1 MVTCLPKKEKKKQW
15 WGSRVCVCVCVC
27 VCVRAREC
35 MLSGFSCVPLFAI
48 LWTVA
53 LQAPLSMGFSRQE
66 YWSWVAM
73 PFSRGSSQARDW
85 TNASYISLNWQMG
98 SLPLVPPGK
107 PKSDCVTHEIPKV
120 NRGRDDEKVELPNG
134 CGNVDVIGDLGKK
147 SICRQRWSVSLHEE
161 DLKSQRKQQ
170 RQPFWRALL

>member
-1 MVTCLPKKEKKKQW
+1 MGFK
-15 WGSRVCVCVCVC
+15 SDCVCVCVC
-27 VCVRAREC
+27 VCVYVCARGF
-35 MLSGFSCVPLFAI
+35 MLSGFSCVPLFAT

-53 LQAPLSMGFSRQE
+53 LQAPLFMGFSRQE

-73 PFSRGSSQARDW
+73 PFSRGSSQPRDW
-85 TNASYISLNWQMG
+85 TNVSYISLNWQMG

-120 NRGRDDEKVELPNG
+120 SRGRDDEKVELPSG
-134 CGNVDVIGDLGKK
+134 CGNVDVIGDPGKN
-147 SICRQRWSVSLHEE
+147 SVCRQRWSVSLHEE

>member
-1 MVTCLPKKEKKKQW
+1 
-15 WGSRVCVCVCVC
+15 
-27 VCVRAREC
+27 
-35 MLSGFSCVPLFAI
+35 
-48 LWTVA
+48 
-53 LQAPLSMGFSRQE
+53 
-66 YWSWVAM
+66 
-73 PFSRGSSQARDW
+73 
-85 TNASYISLNWQMG
+85 MG

-120 NRGRDDEKVELPNG
+120 NHGRDDEKVELPNG